1 MMNVWMIC
9 GPRAHGTHPVLSSP
23 LTRVEHVFDN
33 KFEEEA
39 HMESRQAVIPAAART
54 LLERCDAELVA
65 GQFSS
70 DPADRFLHAHFA
82 ALRAA
87 GAVLESRGKT
97 RVRGQSAN
105 VWQLLARHLPELA
118 QWADTF
124 AQSARFRV
132 ALESGRF
139 DLVDD
144 ARADRLLTAA
154 EDFRDAAR
162 GELGFGAFYDSQ
174 LQVLHA
180 S

>member
-1 MMNVWMIC
+1 MDSKHTV
-9 GPRAHGTHPVLSSP
+9 V
-23 LTRVEHVFDN
+23 
-33 KFEEEA
+33 
-39 HMESRQAVIPAAART
+39 PAATRT

-97 RVRGQSAN
+97 RVRGQSGN
-105 VWQLLARHLPELA
+105 VWQLMARHIPEFA
-118 QWADTF
+118 HWAETF

-144 ARADRLLTAA
+144 ARADHLLAAA

-162 GELGFGAFYDSQ
+162 EELGIGTYDSH
-174 LQVLHA
+174 LQALHA